1 MDIPDQTTQ
10 TKKPSNC
17 EGLPDAS
24 LSGSPP
30 GLELKKKVKCVIV
43 GAGISGLRAA
53 SVLERHGIEV
63 VVLEGRDR
71 IGGRI
76 HTTRTKDG
84 IPRDIGQCQKTSCG

>member
-1 MDIPDQTTQ
+1 MDMLYQTTQ
-10 TKKPSNC
+10 KPSNC
-17 EGLPDAS
+17 DGLPDS
-24 LSGSPP
+24 HSGSPSIP
-30 GLELKKKVKCVIV
+30 KLKKEEKDKVKVVIV

-53 SVLERHGIEV
+53 SVLERHGVEV

-84 IPRDIGQCQKTSCG
+84 IPRDIG